1 MFHFCRIDP
10 LKTEGE
16 RDTLM
21 CVLTRASETTF
32 SGKRHK
38 LFILLDVEAT
48 VEKNVE
54 RGGRGEYLGRAKGV
68 VFL

>member
-1 MFHFCRIDP
+1 
-10 LKTEGE
+10 
-16 RDTLM
+16 M
-21 CVLTRASETTF
+21 CVSTSASETTP

-54 RGGRGEYLGRAKGV
+54 RGEGENILGRAKGV